1 MGEMMNLQ
9 LAMSLMIIAGIVIKK
24 IGIVGKTGQRNL
36 TDLIVDFILP
46 CSIIKSFM
54 IEFTWKTLYQFG
66 TVLLIS
72 MLIQVGCEI
81 LGKLLYGRKPAK
93 QRNNLRYA
101 LICSNAGFFGNAI
114 AEGIYGN
121 AGLALASIY
130 LIPQR
135 IMMWSSGLTI
145 YSGETDRKAVLK
157 RVLAH
162 PCIIS
167 CEIGIAFMLAQVQ
180 LPTFLN
186 KALISFT
193 GCLTPLSMMVIG
205 MILADMKIKEL
216 VDREIILFA
225 MIRLMFVPSLVW
237 IPCVILRADRLV
249 TGVSV
254 LLAAMPAG
262 AMTSIMA
269 AKYNSDER
277 FATKLIVFSTLCS
290 VVTTMMWS
298 IVLK

>member
-1 MGEMMNLQ
+1 MGEMISLQ
-9 LAMSLMIIAGIVIKK
+9 LAMCLMIVAGIVIKK

-36 TDLIVDFILP
+36 TDLIIDFILP

-66 TVLLIS
+66 VVLLIS
-72 MLIQVGCEI
+72 MLIQIGCEI

-93 QRNNLRYA
+93 QGNSLRYA
-101 LICSNAGFFGNAI
+101 LICSNAGFLGNAI
-114 AEGIYGN
+114 AEGVYGS

-135 IMMWSSGLTI
+135 IMMWSSGLAI
-145 YSGETDRKAVLK
+145 YSGETDRKAVIK
-157 RVLAH
+157 KVSTH

-167 CEIGIAFMLAQVQ
+167 CEIGIVFMLTQVH
-180 LPTFLN
+180 LPVFLN
-186 KALISFT
+186 KALISFA

-216 VDREIILFA
+216 IDREVMMFTV
-225 MIRLMFVPSLVW
+225 IRLILVPGLVW
-237 IPCVILRADRLV
+237 IPCMILRVDRLV

-262 AMTSIMA
+262 AMTSMMA
-269 AKYNSDER
+269 AKYNSDEQ

-290 VVTTMMWS
+290 VVTTMVWS
-298 IVLK
+298 IILK

>member
-1 MGEMMNLQ
+1 MGEMISLQ
-9 LAMSLMIIAGIVIKK
+9 LAMCLMIVAGIVTKK

-36 TDLIVDFILP
+36 TDLIIDFILP

-66 TVLLIS
+66 AVLLIS
-72 MLIQVGCEI
+72 MLIQIGCEI

-93 QRNNLRYA
+93 QGKSLRYA
-101 LICSNAGFFGNAI
+101 LICSNAGFLGNAI
-114 AEGIYGN
+114 AEGVYGS

-135 IMMWSSGLTI
+135 IMMWSSGLAI
-145 YSGETDRKAVLK
+145 YSGETDRKAVIK
-157 RVLAH
+157 KVSIH

-167 CEIGIAFMLAQVQ
+167 CEIGIVFMLAQVQ

-186 KALISFT
+186 KALTSFA

-216 VDREIILFA
+216 VDREVMIFTA
-225 MIRLMFVPSLVW
+225 IRLILIPGLVW
-237 IPCVILRADRLV
+237 IPCMILRMDRLV
-249 TGVSV
+249 MGVSV

-262 AMTSIMA
+262 AMTSMMA
-269 AKYNSDER
+269 AKYNSDEQ

-290 VVTTMMWS
+290 VVTTMAWS
-298 IVLK
+298 IILK